1 MIRLRGRRYVK
12 RAPSHT
18 QGPFQRLSL
27 YMLDKLDLAIYT
39 VVGLAFVGAAGL
51 ALFYSG
57 VHLLQ
62 NFGVVLPQMG
72 VVQDVLDFVSDLL
85 LVLIIMEVLGTVR
98 SYLEK
103 RDTSVEPF
111 VHIGII
117 SATRGILSI
126 GARLYVSQASL
137 KGDEFRN
144 AMIELSINALVII
157 VLGATLRI
165 MGYGVDRQAEPEVA
179 APATE
184 SSHAAGEQRG

>member
-1 MIRLRGRRYVK
+1 MIRSFGRRSPTRGQT
-12 RAPSHT
+12 RAHS
-18 QGPFQRLSL
+18 PFQRLGL
-27 YMLDKLDLAIYT
+27 FILDKLDLVVYT
-39 VVGLAFVGAAGL
+39 MVGLAFVAAAGL

-57 VHLLQ
+57 AHLLQ
-62 NFGVVLPQMG
+62 NFGLILPVTG

-126 GARLYVSQASL
+126 GARLYVTQANL

-165 MGYGVDRQAEPEVA
+165 MGYGVGRESESEPQVA
-179 APATE
+179 T
-184 SSHAAGEQRG
+184 SHQSTSAQQEP

>member
-1 MIRLRGRRYVK
+1 MQAQSPL
-12 RAPSHT
+12 
-18 QGPFQRLSL
+18 QRLSL
-27 YMLDKLDLAIYT
+27 FILDKLDFVIYT

-57 VHLLQ
+57 VHLLKD
-62 NFGVVLPQMG
+62 FGIVLPDVG
-72 VVQDVLDFVSDLL
+72 LVQNVLDFVSDLL

-165 MGYGVDRQAEPEVA
+165 MGYGVDGPAETIAE
-179 APATE
+179 APPAE
-184 SSHAAGEQRG
+184 STPKTGEQRE